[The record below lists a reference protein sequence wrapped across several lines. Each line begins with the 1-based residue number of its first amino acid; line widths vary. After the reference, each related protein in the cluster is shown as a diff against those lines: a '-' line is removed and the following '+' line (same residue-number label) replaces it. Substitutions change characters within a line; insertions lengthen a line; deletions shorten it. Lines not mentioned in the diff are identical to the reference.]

1 MDINKFQ
8 GKHLKTVAR
17 NTPVFV
23 TLVDKSKYRN
33 LICTLFMLRR
43 VTNMHSAEYGIAFLF
58 NVYTLFI
65 NITFLRFHRFCLD
78 VFFAFIPGYSVDRDT
93 VCPNKVRNVS
103 WSFAA
108 EAGNDSWWWARCGC
122 DVTRRCIAR
131 RRQRSS
137 DS

>member
-8 GKHLKTVAR
+8 RKHLKTVAR

-78 VFFAFIPGYSVDRDT
+78 VFLHLSPVIPLTVTQSVRIKFVT
-93 VCPNKVRNVS
+93 LVGRLLQKPGTI
-103 WSFAA
+103 
-108 EAGNDSWWWARCGC
+108 AGGGRAVAVTSRG
-122 DVTRRCIAR
+122 DV
-131 RRQRSS
+131 
-137 DS
+137 